1 MFVRCKGDLCYYFVY
16 RNSVCTLLGWGLLVV
31 GETNVSVND
40 GLCIMIM
47 LKTNQLFIIWG
58 KMIE

>member
-1 MFVRCKGDLCYYFVY
+1 MLSFCLIAILFVL
-16 RNSVCTLLGWGLLVV
+16 LLGWGLLVV

-40 GLCIMIM
+40 GLCILVI
-47 LKTNQLFIIWG
+47 LKTNQLFIIWR